1 LRGVWFYI
9 QEVIVE
15 KDGCGVGFLVSLKNE
30 STHEILEQGIHALEC
45 MEHRGGVGPDNIG
58 DGAGI
63 MTSIPFELFNREPD
77 TFAVAFLF
85 IPQDLKKQKQ
95 SLQVFEETF
104 WQYGLKVVEYRE
116 VPIDTSVISTH
127 SLKIMPKIIQAIII
141 RPDHCRTLY
150 SFERLLYHAR
160 QTTRSKEK
168 ENGIYEFFFSSLS
181 PRNIIYKALCRSE
194 DLSRFY
200 LDLKN
205 KSYKTNFSLF
215 HRRFST
221 NTVSTW
227 DKTQPFRL
235 IAHNGEINTIEGN
248 RAWAITREKDLGLKA
263 DELVTHEGV
272 SDSGGLNEIAEGL
285 RYRSSIPK
293 LAETMAIL
301 IPPANTDSNYYKFWS
316 RGMEPWDG
324 PAMVSFSDG
333 KYIGARLDR
342 NGFRPCRW
350 QRTDNH
356 FYLSSE
362 AGVFKVDPETI
373 LAKGALSS
381 GESVTI
387 NVLSGSIN
395 FLDPKN
401 FLENKNANFDPQ
413 TILLGYLPPR
423 PVEEDIL
430 AKQKIFNFSKD
441 EVDKI
446 IIPMTIE
453 SKEPLSSMGDTAC
466 LPFLSHETRSIYDFF
481 YQDFAQVTNPPIDY
495 IREKIVTD
503 MRVFLGRKP
512 NIFEAKEFI
521 PLKSCLELD
530 GPVLSLGQMDYL
542 HSLAENS
549 TNQDIRSCKID
560 ITFPK
565 DCNLKGF
572 LDRLSEIREE
582 AIMALKKGFS
592 LIILSDRLASKERLP
607 IPSILAMTYLNIG
620 LNNTGRRLRVS
631 LIMEVGDVRNPHQMA
646 CLLSYGASAICP
658 YMAIETA
665 LTSKEPKLN
674 ELFDEAREK
683 QLLRAMKEGVLR
695 VMSKRGIS
703 VFRSYQGSKLFTPVG
718 LGQDVLDTF
727 FKGKKS
733 ILGGYSLE
741 TLLELVKKS
750 SHFEEGDLPN
760 LFIYREQ
767 AAMKSGESHT
777 LTSLRARAIHQLLNE
792 ESLEKSFDHFKSF
805 SKELSEKPL
814 LIRHLLAPKKIS
826 GPLKLDKVQP
836 IEEILTTFGSG
847 AMSFG
852 AISAEAQRDLIIA
865 FREIKGRSNSGEG
878 GENPFYETE
887 GIVASI
893 KQIASGRFGV
903 TAEYLVNGQEVQIK
917 IAQGAKPGEGGQL
930 MGVKVTEEIAKARFT
945 SPGVDLI
952 SPAPQHDIYSIEDLK
967 ELIYEIKEL
976 YPKLKVSVKLVAGD
990 NIGAI
995 SVGVAKTAADI
1006 IQISGGDGG
1015 TGAASILSMKH
1026 AGLPLEIGLLEVH
1039 RALVESGMR
1048 NRIILRADG
1057 GFITGKDIVVAAA
1070 LGADEFDFGKLL
1082 LVGEGCIMAR
1092 VCEKNTCPTGIATHA
1107 PRFKALYKGQSS
1119 KVVRLLQCL
1128 ALEVRD
1134 ILSEMGQTSLQDIIG
1149 KNHLL
1154 EANEKH
1160 LGIIQER
1167 GIKLDHFIH
1176 DYGPKAKEAKFN
1188 YEHLDGLNQTVIK
1201 EFETSKSFKI
1211 SNYDRAIPATLA
1223 GLYTLNR
1230 IHKIQASLPQKASL
1244 KFIGSAGQGF
1254 AVFNVKEIDIRL
1266 EGEANDSV
1274 AKGMSGGKVVITP
1287 QKKHPGFE
1295 SEKNTIIGNC
1305 ALYGATGGSLFVH
1318 GNAGD
1323 RFAVRNSGA
1332 SAVVDSVGLHA
1343 CEYMSGGMIW
1353 ILGET
1358 KGNIGA
1364 GMSGGVIY
1372 LRLSN
1377 LKDIN
1382 FEYVKQ
1388 VPIKEEDYQT
1398 LIGLGRDYLKETGS
1412 KTMKELL
1419 DGESIKSTFI
1429 KLIPKK

>member
-1 LRGVWFYI
+1 M
-9 QEVIVE
+9 E

-30 STHEILEQGIHALEC
+30 RTHEILEQGIFALEC
-45 MEHRGGVGPDNIG
+45 MEHRGGIGPDNIG

-63 MTSIPFELFNREPD
+63 MTSIPFELFGREPD

-85 IPQDLKKQKQ
+85 IPQDPVKQKR
-95 SLQVFEETF
+95 SLKVFEETF
-104 WQYGLKVVEYRE
+104 WQYNLKVEGYRE
-116 VPIDTSVISTH
+116 VPIDTSVLSTH
-127 SLKIMPKIIQAIII
+127 SLKIMPRIIQAIIA
-141 RPDHCRTLY
+141 RPSHCRTLY

-168 ENGIYEFFFSSLS
+168 ENGIHHEFFFASLS
-181 PRNIIYKALCRSE
+181 PRNIIYKALCRSQ
-194 DLSRFY
+194 DLGKFY

-205 KSYKTNFSLF
+205 KDYKASFSLF

-248 RAWAITREKDLGLKA
+248 RAWAITREKDLGLRSE
-263 DELVTHEGV
+263 ELVTHGNI

-350 QRTDNH
+350 QRTEDH
-356 FYLSSE
+356 FFLSSE
-362 AGVFKVDPETI
+362 AGVFKVKPEKI

-401 FLENKNANFDPQ
+401 FPENKNANFDPQ
-413 TILLGYLPPR
+413 TILLDYLPPKA
-423 PVEEDIL
+423 VEGDIL
-430 AKQKIFNFSKD
+430 ARQKLFNFSKD
-441 EVDKI
+441 EVEKV
-446 IIPMTIE
+446 IIPMTVE
-453 SKEPLSSMGDTAC
+453 AKEPLSSMGDTAC
-466 LPFLSHETRSIYDFF
+466 LPFLSHEPRSIYDFF

-521 PLKSCLELD
+521 PLTSCLELD
-530 GPVLSLGQMDYL
+530 GPVLSLGQMEYL
-542 HSLAENS
+542 TSLNEKS
-549 TNQDIRSCKID
+549 LNQDIRSYTID
-560 ITFPK
+560 ITFHK
-565 DCNLKGF
+565 SLDLAGF
-572 LDRLSEIREE
+572 MNRLNEIREE
-582 AIMALKKGFS
+582 AITALRKGFS
-592 LIILSDRLASKERLP
+592 LIILSDRKATLEKLP
-607 IPSILAMTYLNIG
+607 IPSILAMSYLNIG

-631 LIMEVGDVRNPHQMA
+631 LIMDVGDVRNPHQLA
-646 CLLSYGASAICP
+646 CLLSYGASVVCP

-665 LTSKEPKLN
+665 LTSSDPKLTQ
-674 ELFDEAREK
+674 LFGHQREK
-683 QLLRAMKEGVLR
+683 QLLKAIKEGVLR

-703 VFRSYQGSKLFTPVG
+703 VFRSYQGSKLFTPIG
-718 LGQDVLDTF
+718 LGQDILDTF

-741 TLLELVKKS
+741 MLLDLLRKS
-750 SHFEEGDLPN
+750 SRSDEGELQN
-760 LFIYREQ
+760 LFLYKEQ
-767 AAMKSGESHT
+767 ASMKSGESHT
-777 LTSLRARAIHQLLNE
+777 LTSMRSRTIHKLLQE
-792 ESLEKSFDHFKSF
+792 ESVEKSFALYKEL
-805 SKELSEKPL
+805 SKELEEKPL
-814 LIRHLLAPKKIS
+814 LIRHLLSPVKAKS
-826 GPLKLDKVQP
+826 ALSADQVQSHK
-836 IEEILTTFGSG
+836 EILTTFGSG

-865 FREIKGRSNSGEG
+865 FREIGGRSNSGEG

-887 GIVASI
+887 GIVATV

-945 SPGVDLI
+945 TAGVDLI

-976 YPKLKVSVKLVAGD
+976 YPKLKVSVKLVSGD

-995 SVGVAKTAADI
+995 SVGVAKAGADI

-1015 TGAASILSMKH
+1015 TGAASLLSMKH

-1039 RALVESGMR
+1039 RALCDNNMR
-1048 NRIILRADG
+1048 ERIVLRADG
-1057 GFITGKDIVVAAA
+1057 GFITGKDIVVSAA

-1107 PRFKALYKGQSS
+1107 PKFKALYKGEPA
-1119 KVVRLLQCL
+1119 KVVRLLECL
-1128 ALEVRD
+1128 ALEVKE
-1134 ILSEMGQTSLQDIIG
+1134 ILGEMGVRTLKEITG

-1154 EANEKH
+1154 EANLKH
-1160 LGIIQER
+1160 ATVIEER
-1167 GIKLDHFIH
+1167 SIKLDHFIH
-1176 DYGPKAKEAKFN
+1176 NYGHTTSASVFN
-1188 YEHLDGLNQTVIK
+1188 FDNGPSLNLAIVRDFRTQ
-1201 EFETSKSFKI
+1201 ESFKI
-1211 SNYDRAIPATLA
+1211 SNYDRAVPATLA
-1223 GLYTLNR
+1223 GMYALK
-1230 IHKIQASLPQKASL
+1230 KIKLITTELPAKTKL
-1244 KFIGSAGQGF
+1244 KFTGSAGQGF

-1274 AKGMSGGKVVITP
+1274 GKGMSGGRVVITP
-1287 QKKHPGFE
+1287 QLKHVDYE
-1295 SEKNTIIGNC
+1295 SENNTIIGNC
-1305 ALYGATGGSLFVH
+1305 ALYGATGGVLLVH

-1332 SAVVDSVGLHA
+1332 TAVVESLGLHA
-1343 CEYMSGGMIW
+1343 CEYMSGGLIW

-1358 KGNIGA
+1358 KGNVGA

-1372 LRLSN
+1372 LRQTN
-1377 LKDIN
+1377 LKNIN
-1382 FEYVKQ
+1382 TDYVTQ
-1388 VPIKEEDYQT
+1388 VPIQAEDQK
-1398 LIGLGRDYLKETGS
+1398 LLLELGQEYLSETGS
-1412 KTMKELL
+1412 KTMKQLL
-1419 DGESIKSTFI
+1419 ESQVINKAFI

>member
-1 LRGVWFYI
+1 M
-9 QEVIVE
+9 E
-15 KDGCGVGFLVSLKNE
+15 KSSCGVGFLVSLKNE
-30 STHEILEQGIHALEC
+30 RSHEILEQGIRALEC
-45 MEHRGGVGPDNIG
+45 MEHRGGIGPDNIG

-85 IPQDLKKQKQ
+85 IPQDSVKQKI
-95 SLQVFEETF
+95 SLKVFEETF
-104 WQYGLKVVEYRE
+104 WQYNLKVEAYRE
-116 VPIDTSVISTH
+116 VPTDTSVLSSH
-127 SLKIMPKIIQAIII
+127 SLKIMPKIIQAIIT
-141 RPDHCRTLY
+141 RPHHCRTLY

-160 QTTRSKEK
+160 QTTRSKIK
-168 ENGIYEFFFSSLS
+168 ENGIHHEFFFASLS
-181 PRNIIYKALCRSE
+181 PRNIIYKALCRSQ
-194 DLSRFY
+194 DLAKFY

-205 KSYKTNFSLF
+205 KDYKANFSLF

-248 RAWAITREKDLGLKA
+248 RAWAITREKDLGLQA
-263 DELVTHEGV
+263 DELVTHTGI

-350 QRTDNH
+350 QRTEDH
-356 FYLSSE
+356 FFLSSE
-362 AGVFKVDPETI
+362 AGVFKVDEEQI
-373 LAKGALSS
+373 IAKGALSS

-387 NVLSGSIN
+387 NVMSGAIN

-401 FLENKNANFDPQ
+401 FAENKNAKFDPQ
-413 TILLGYLPPR
+413 TILLDYLPPK
-423 PVEEDIL
+423 PFEGDIL
-430 AKQKIFNFSKD
+430 SKQKLFNFSKD

-446 IIPMTIE
+446 IIPMTAE
-453 SKEPLSSMGDTAC
+453 AKEPLSSMGDTAC
-466 LPFLSHETRSIYDFF
+466 LPFLSHEPRSLYDFF

-503 MRVFLGRKP
+503 MRTFLGRKP

-542 HSLAENS
+542 KTLQEHSD
-549 TNQDIRSCKID
+549 NQDIRSYKID
-560 ITFPK
+560 ITFSRESTVESFM
-565 DCNLKGF
+565 NR
-572 LDRLSEIREE
+572 LDEIREE
-582 AIMALKKGFS
+582 AILALKKGFS
-592 LIILSDRLASKERLP
+592 IIILSDRNASKDQLP
-607 IPSILAMTYLNIG
+607 IPSMLALTYLNIG

-631 LIMEVGDVRNPHQMA
+631 LIMEVGDIRNPHQLA
-646 CLLSYGASAICP
+646 CLLSYGASSVCP

-665 LTSKEPKLN
+665 LASNDPKLTH
-674 ELFDEAREK
+674 LFDEEREK
-683 QLLRAMKEGVLR
+683 QLLKAMKDGVLR

-718 LGQDVLDTF
+718 LGQELLDTF

-733 ILGGYSLE
+733 VLGGYNLE
-741 TLLELVKKS
+741 MLLNLVKRS
-750 SHFEEGDLPN
+750 SHSEEGELQN
-760 LFIYREQ
+760 SFIFKEQ
-767 AAMKSGESHT
+767 AAMKTGESHT
-777 LTSLRARAIHQLLNE
+777 LTSMRSRTIHKLLAE
-792 ESLEKSFDHFKSF
+792 DSLEKSF
-805 SKELSEKPL
+805 ELYKNLSAELELKPL
-814 LIRHLLAPKKIS
+814 LIRHLLS
-826 GPLKLDKVQP
+826 PLKGKAPAKAQP

-852 AISAEAQRDLIIA
+852 AISAEAQRDLILA
-865 FREIKGRSNSGEG
+865 FRETNGRSNSGEG

-887 GIVASI
+887 GISATI

-945 SPGVDLI
+945 TPGVDLI

-967 ELIYEIKEL
+967 ELIYEIREL
-976 YPKLKVSVKLVAGD
+976 YPKVKVSVKLVSGD

-995 SVGVAKTAADI
+995 SVGVAKAGADI

-1039 RALVESGMR
+1039 RSLVDNDMR
-1048 NRIILRADG
+1048 ERIVLRADG
-1057 GFITGKDIVVAAA
+1057 GFITGKDVVVAAA

-1107 PRFKALYKGQSS
+1107 PKFKALYKGEAN
-1119 KVVRLLQCL
+1119 KVVKLLKCL
-1128 ALEVRD
+1128 ALEVQE
-1134 ILSEMGQTSLQDIIG
+1134 ILTEMGQPSLKEITG

-1154 EANEKH
+1154 EKNPQHKS
-1160 LGIIQER
+1160 IISER
-1167 GIKLDHFIH
+1167 GVNLDYFTR
-1176 DYGPKAKEAKFN
+1176 DYGSKVNTSKF
-1188 YEHLDGLNQTVIK
+1188 DFDQSSGLNNLIVSEYAK
-1201 EFETSKSFKI
+1201 REEFSI

-1223 GLYTLNR
+1223 GLYAQKN
-1230 IHKIQASLPQKASL
+1230 IKKIDIDLPEKTKL
-1244 KFIGSAGQGF
+1244 KFVGSAGQGF

-1274 AKGMSGGKVVITP
+1274 AKGMSGGRVVITP
-1287 QKKHPGFE
+1287 HI
-1295 SEKNTIIGNC
+1295 KNPKFVPSMNSIIGNC
-1305 ALYGATGGSLFVH
+1305 ALYGATGGKLLVH

-1332 SAVVDSVGLHA
+1332 TAVVESLGLHA
-1343 CEYMSGGMIW
+1343 CEYMSGGFVW
-1353 ILGET
+1353 ILGES

-1372 LRLSN
+1372 MRQSN
-1377 LKDIN
+1377 LDNIN
-1382 FEYVKQ
+1382 ADYVKQ
-1388 VPIKEEDYQT
+1388 APIQADDLEKLQE
-1398 LIGLGRDYLKETGS
+1398 LGQEYFDETKS
-1412 KTMKELL
+1412 QTMKFLL
-1419 DGESIKSTFI
+1419 ETQSIKRTFI

>member
-1 LRGVWFYI
+1 M
-9 QEVIVE
+9 E
-15 KDGCGVGFLVSLKNE
+15 KDGCGVGFLVSLKNHK
-30 STHEILEQGIHALEC
+30 SHEILRHGIHALEC

-85 IPQDLKKQKQ
+85 VPQDLMKQKK

-104 WQYGLKVVEYRE
+104 WQYGLKVVEYRD
-116 VPIDTSVISTH
+116 VPVNTAVLSPQ
-127 SLKIMPKIIQAIII
+127 SLKVMPKIVQAIIA
-141 RPDHCRTLY
+141 RPPHCRTLY

-168 ENGIYEFFFSSLS
+168 ENGIFHEFFFASLS
-181 PRNIIYKALCRSE
+181 PRNIIYKGLCRSE
-194 DLSRFY
+194 DLGKFY
-200 LDLKN
+200 LDLQN
-205 KSYKTNFSLF
+205 PNYKTNFALF

-227 DKTQPFRL
+227 DKVQPFRL

-248 RAWAITREKDLGLKA
+248 RAWGITREKDLGLRPE
-263 DELVTHEGV
+263 ELVTHSGI
-272 SDSGGLNEIAEGL
+272 SDSGGLNEIAEAL
-285 RYRSSIPK
+285 RYRSGIPK

-301 IPPANTDSNYYKFWS
+301 IPPAHTDSNYYKFWS

-350 QRTDNH
+350 QKTEDH

-362 AGVFKVDPETI
+362 AGVFDIDHSTI

-387 NVLSGSIN
+387 NIMSGAIS
-395 FLDPKN
+395 FLDPKD
-401 FLENKNANFDPQ
+401 FPENKAANFDPQ
-413 TILLGYLPPR
+413 TIPVNYVPPR
-423 PVEEDIL
+423 LKEENL
-430 AKQKIFNFSKD
+430 LERQKLFNFSKE
-441 EVDKI
+441 EVEKV
-446 IIPMTIE
+446 IIPMTVE

-466 LPFLSHETRSIYDFF
+466 LPFLSNEQRSIFDFF

-512 NIFEAKEFI
+512 NIFEPKEFI
-521 PLKSCLELD
+521 PLKPCLELD
-530 GPVLSLGQMDYL
+530 GPVISLGQMDL
-542 HSLAENS
+542 LSSLSENA
-549 TNQDIRSCKID
+549 THQDLRSCRID
-560 ITFPK
+560 ITFPRES
-565 DCNLKGF
+565 DLQGF
-572 LDRLSEIREE
+572 MDRLNEIREE
-582 AIMALKKGFS
+582 AIKALKKGYS
-592 LIILSDRLASKERLP
+592 LIILSDRKASKDNLP
-607 IPSILAMTYLNIG
+607 IPSILAMSYLNIG
-620 LNNTGRRLRVS
+620 LNNTGQRLRVS
-631 LIMEVGDVRNPHQMA
+631 LILETGDVRNPHQLA
-646 CLLSYGASAICP
+646 CLLSYGASAVCP

-665 LTSKEPKLN
+665 LHSSDPRLSQ
-674 ELFDEAREK
+674 LFHEEREK
-683 QLLRAMKEGVLR
+683 QLLKAMKEGVLR

-718 LGQDVLDTF
+718 LGQDVLDVF
-727 FKGKKS
+727 FKTKKS
-733 ILGGYSLE
+733 VLGGY
-741 TLLELVKKS
+741 TMPMLLDLIKKS
-750 SHFEEGDLPN
+750 SRGDEGELPN
-760 LFIYREQ
+760 IFLYKEQ
-767 AAMKSGESHT
+767 AANKTGESHT
-777 LTSLRARAIHQLLNE
+777 LTSARSRAIHKLLQE
-792 ESLEKSFDHFKSF
+792 ETLEKSYEHFKKLSD
-805 SKELSEKPL
+805 ELAEKPL
-814 LIRHLLAPKKIS
+814 LIRHLLDPKRSKKAL
-826 GPLKLDKVQP
+826 PLESVQSHR
-836 IEEILTTFGSG
+836 EIATTFGSG

-852 AISAEAQRDLIIA
+852 AISAEAQRDLILA
-865 FREIKGRSNSGEG
+865 FREINGRSNSGEG
-878 GENPFYETE
+878 GENPYYETE
-887 GIVASI
+887 GIVATV

-945 SPGVDLI
+945 TPGVDLI

-967 ELIYEIKEL
+967 ELIHEIKEL
-976 YPKLKVSVKLVAGD
+976 YPKLKVSVKLVSGD

-995 SVGVAKTAADI
+995 SVGVAKAGADI

-1015 TGAASILSMKH
+1015 TGAASLLSMKH

-1039 RALVESGMR
+1039 RALVENGMR
-1048 NRIILRADG
+1048 KRIVLRADG
-1057 GFITGKDIVVAAA
+1057 GFITGRDIVVSAL

-1107 PRFKALYKGQSS
+1107 PKFKALYKGEAS
-1119 KVVRLLQCL
+1119 KVVRLLECL
-1128 ALEVRD
+1128 ALEVRE
-1134 ILSEMGQTSLQDIIG
+1134 ILSLMGHAKLQDITG

-1154 EANEKH
+1154 QANQKFANIIEMK
-1160 LGIIQER
+1160 GINV
-1167 GIKLDHFIH
+1167 DHFTH
-1176 DYGPKAKEAKFN
+1176 DHGNTPDASFVDEKRTS
-1188 YEHLDGLNQTVIK
+1188 LNELIVK
-1201 EFETSKSFKI
+1201 EFETREHFKI
-1211 SNYDRAIPATLA
+1211 SNNDRAVPATLA
-1223 GLYTLNR
+1223 GRY
-1230 IHKIQASLPQKASL
+1230 SLRNIKKEDMALPEKAKL

-1254 AVFNVKEIDIRL
+1254 AVFNVKELDIRL

-1274 AKGMSGGKVVITP
+1274 AKGMSGGRVVITP
-1287 QKKHPGFE
+1287 HI
-1295 SEKNTIIGNC
+1295 EKTKYEPHRNTIIGNC
-1305 ALYGATGGSLFVH
+1305 ALYGATGGTLFVH

-1332 SAVVDSVGLHA
+1332 TAVVESVGLHA
-1343 CEYMSGGMIW
+1343 CEYMSGGLVW

-1358 KGNIGA
+1358 KRNIGA
-1364 GMSGGVIY
+1364 GMSGGAIF
-1372 LRLSN
+1372 LRGSN
-1377 LKDIN
+1377 LNNIN
-1382 FEYVKQ
+1382 TDYLKQ
-1388 VPIKEEDYQT
+1388 VPIQPDDLKLLLE
-1398 LIGLGRDYLKETGS
+1398 LGESYLAETGS
-1412 KTMKELL
+1412 VTMEELL
-1419 DGESIKSTFI
+1419 ANQTIKNYFI

>member
-1 LRGVWFYI
+1 M
-9 QEVIVE
+9 E
-15 KDGCGVGFLVSLKNE
+15 KSSCGVGFLVSLKNE
-30 STHEILEQGIHALEC
+30 RSHEILEQGIHALEC
-45 MEHRGGVGPDNIG
+45 MEHRGGIGPDHIG

-63 MTSIPFELFNREPD
+63 MTSIPFELFEREPD

-85 IPQDLKKQKQ
+85 TPQDPVKQKI
-95 SLQVFEETF
+95 SLKVFEETF
-104 WQYGLKVVEYRE
+104 WQYNLKVEAYRE
-116 VPIDTSVISTH
+116 VPLDTSVLSSH
-127 SLKIMPKIIQAIII
+127 SLKIMPKIVQAIIT
-141 RPDHCRTLY
+141 RPHHCRTLY

-160 QTTRSKEK
+160 QTTRSKIK
-168 ENGIYEFFFSSLS
+168 ENGIHHEFFFSSLS
-181 PRNIIYKALCRSE
+181 PRNIIYKALCRSQ
-194 DLSRFY
+194 DLSKFY

-205 KSYKTNFSLF
+205 KDYKASFSLF

-248 RAWAITREKDLGLKA
+248 RAWAITREKDLGLQA
-263 DELVTHEGV
+263 DELVTHTGI

-301 IPPANTDSNYYKFWS
+301 IPPANTDSDYYKFWS

-350 QRTDNH
+350 QKTEDH
-356 FYLSSE
+356 FFLSSE
-362 AGVFKVDPETI
+362 AGVFKVNDEEI

-387 NVLSGSIN
+387 NIMSGSIN

-401 FLENKNANFDPQ
+401 FAENKNAKFDPQ
-413 TILLGYLPPR
+413 TIALNYIAPEPFEG
-423 PVEEDIL
+423 DIL
-430 AKQKIFNFSKD
+430 SKQKLFNFSKD

-446 IIPMTIE
+446 IIPMTVDG
-453 SKEPLSSMGDTAC
+453 KEPLSSMGDTAC
-466 LPFLSHETRSIYDFF
+466 LPFLSHEPRSLYDFF

-503 MRVFLGRKP
+503 MRTFLGRKP

-530 GPVLSLGQMDYL
+530 GPVLSLGQMSYL
-542 HSLAENS
+542 KTLQEKSE
-549 TNQDIRSCKID
+549 NQDIRSYKID
-560 ITFPK
+560 ITFSK
-565 DCNLKGF
+565 TATTQEF
-572 LDRLSEIREE
+572 MQRLDEIREE
-582 AIMALKKGFS
+582 AITALRKGFS
-592 LIILSDRLASKERLP
+592 LIILSDREASQDELP
-607 IPSILAMTYLNIG
+607 IPSMLALTYLNIG

-631 LIMEVGDVRNPHQMA
+631 IILEVGDVRNPHQLA
-646 CLLSYGASAICP
+646 CLLSYGASSVCP
-658 YMAIETA
+658 YMALETA
-665 LTSKEPKLN
+665 IASQDPKVTH
-674 ELFDEAREK
+674 LFDEERERSILK
-683 QLLRAMKEGVLR
+683 AMKDGVLR

-718 LGQDVLDTF
+718 LGQELLDTF

-733 ILGGYSLE
+733 VLGGYNLDMVLDLIKRSAQ
-741 TLLELVKKS
+741 S
-750 SHFEEGDLPN
+750 EEGDLKQ
-760 LFIYREQ
+760 LFLYKEQ
-767 AAMKSGESHT
+767 ASMKSGESHT
-777 LTSLRARAIHQLLNE
+777 LTSSRSRAIHKLLAE
-792 ESLEKSFDHFKSF
+792 ENLEKSYEHFKA
-805 SKELSEKPL
+805 LSSDLESKPL
-814 LIRHLLAPKKIS
+814 LIRHLLSPSEGKID
-826 GPLKLDKVQP
+826 LEKVSP
-836 IEEILTTFGSG
+836 IEEILSSFGSG

-852 AISAEAQRDLIIA
+852 AISAEAQRDLILA
-865 FREIKGRSNSGEG
+865 FRETKGRSNSGEG

-887 GIVASI
+887 GIAATI

-903 TAEYLVNGQEVQIK
+903 TAEYLVNGEEVQIK

-976 YPKLKVSVKLVAGD
+976 YPKVKVSVKLVSGD

-995 SVGVAKTAADI
+995 SVGVAKAGADI

-1039 RALVESGMR
+1039 RSLVDNGMR
-1048 NRIILRADG
+1048 ERIVLRADG
-1057 GFITGKDIVVAAA
+1057 GFITGKDVIIASA

-1092 VCEKNTCPTGIATHA
+1092 ICEKNTCPTGIATHA
-1107 PRFKALYKGQSS
+1107 PKFKALYKGDAQ

-1128 ALEVRD
+1128 AMDVRD
-1134 ILSEMGQTSLQDIIG
+1134 QLASMGLSSLKELTG

-1154 EANEKH
+1154 SKNEKH
-1160 LGIIQER
+1160 AEIISER
-1167 GIKLDHFIH
+1167 GVNLDYFTR
-1176 DYGPKAKEAKFN
+1176 DYGPMISASKF
-1188 YEHLDGLNQTVIK
+1188 DFDQSSGLNNLILEDFNKK
-1201 EFETSKSFKI
+1201 EFFTI

-1223 GLYTLNR
+1223 GLYAQK
-1230 IHKIQASLPQKASL
+1230 KIKKSEANLPEKTKL
-1244 KFIGSAGQGF
+1244 KFVGSAGQGF

-1287 QKKHPGFE
+1287 NI
-1295 SEKNTIIGNC
+1295 KNPKFVPALNSIIGNC
-1305 ALYGATGGSLFVH
+1305 ALYGATGGTLLVH

-1332 SAVVDSVGLHA
+1332 TAVVESLGLHA
-1343 CEYMSGGMIW
+1343 CEYMSGGMVW
-1353 ILGET
+1353 ILGES

-1372 LRLSN
+1372 MRQSN
-1377 LKDIN
+1377 LENIN
-1382 FEYVKQ
+1382 SDYVKQ
-1388 VPIKEEDYQT
+1388 APIQAED
-1398 LIGLGRDYLKETGS
+1398 LEKLLELGKDYLEETKS
-1412 KTMKELL
+1412 QTMKFLL
-1419 DGESIKSTFI
+1419 ETDGLKKNFI